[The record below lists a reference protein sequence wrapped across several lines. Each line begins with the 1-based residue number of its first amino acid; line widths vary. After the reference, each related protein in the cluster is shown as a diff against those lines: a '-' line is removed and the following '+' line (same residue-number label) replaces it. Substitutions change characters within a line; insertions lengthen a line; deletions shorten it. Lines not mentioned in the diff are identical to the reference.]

1 MGQRTTIVV
10 GTVIAVVVLALFAYL
25 MMKKGGSSGG
35 TQPGLPGSIRL
46 SASPNSGGDCSTWNA
61 VLSWSASSGSAPITY
76 TWALY
81 ANPTTACSDTGCTG
95 TPVATGS
102 TTSTQVTL
110 DTTQLSGFT
119 SYGAVVTATNA
130 WGQVASTPI
139 TVTTGGGFV
148 VDASEVNYLYDSTN
162 NMVVVVGEANTPL
175 PSDGFSATLSVN
187 GSNQG
192 STTNTYANQTSAW
205 LFYAMQYV
213 TANSSTYVFQVNTD
227 NNSQGV
233 QYLTDDGNTW
243 QYQTTA
249 PSQTGTLNSD
259 QMLDP
264 TVQYSAAATVAS
276 LQSGT
281 LGIWGLVNSVFTQ
294 LFTLAVVSNGQLCA
308 AANPTCGAVTP
319 AGSFGMLFTDV
330 PTLAA
335 GDELVVS
342 MAAGNSWTGSCD
354 ATLPSYTIAGTP
366 PSVPGSITLNP

>member
-25 MMKKGGSSGG
+25 MMKGGSGGG

-148 VDASEVNYLYDSTN
+148 VDASEVSYVYDSAN
-162 NMVVVVGEANTPL
+162 NMLVVVGQANTPL
-175 PSDGFSATLSVN
+175 PTDGYAATLDVN
-187 GSNQG
+187 GNQVG
-192 STTNTYANQTSAW
+192 STTDTYADQTSA
-205 LFYAMQYV
+205 FIDYAMQLIATV
-213 TANSSTYVFQVNTD
+213 DTLVAVQIANSSNTSVIQYVTSGGTSWTF
-227 NNSQGV
+227 
-233 QYLTDDGNTW
+233 
-243 QYQTTA
+243 TTA
-249 PSQTGTLNSD
+249 GGGSTGQLTTSQ
-259 QMLDP
+259 MFDP
-264 TVQYSAAATVAS
+264 TQTNSAANVIAGMQSGS
-276 LQSGT
+276 LQVYDQSFNT
-281 LGIWGLVNSVFTQ
+281 T
-294 LFTLAVVSNGQLCA
+294 TLAAISNGLLCA
-308 AANPTCGAVTP
+308 SSNTNCGAVTP

-342 MAAGNSWTGSCD
+342 MAAGNSWTGSCN